1 MRIGELSAR
10 TGTPAR
16 LLRYYEE
23 QGLLAPERRAN
34 GYRDYGEHLVDRVQQ
49 IRGLLESGL
58 PTRLIKNVLPCL
70 DNPCDIT
77 MSDAGPEVVDL
88 LRHERDRMDARI
100 ACLSRNRDAID
111 AYLAKV
117 TRPMSDPRVTVA
129 TAADREAVVATFVA
143 AFAADPALRWFL
155 PDDATYPAEAAAMA
169 GSLFD
174 LRVGHGTV
182 WVADGGAAVAMWD
195 PPRSPAGPGV
205 EHPPQ
210 AGRFGRYQS
219 IVHTKMPQ
227 TPHWYLGV
235 LASHPEHRGRRLG
248 RAAMAAGLAR
258 AAADGLPAYLE
269 TSNPGNVE
277 VYRSAGFG
285 VVESLHVDELPVWIM
300 KCDGES
306 RRTTS

>member
-1 MRIGELSAR
+1 MRIGELAQR

-34 GYRDYGEHLVDRVQQ
+34 GYREYGEHLVDRVQQ
-49 IRGLLESGL
+49 IRGLLDAGL

-70 DNPCDIT
+70 DNPCTIT
-77 MSDAGPEVVDL
+77 ISDALPEVVAL
-88 LRHERDRMDARI
+88 LRQERDRMDARI

-111 AYLAKV
+111 AYLSKV
-117 TRPMSDPRVTVA
+117 TRPMIEPSVTVA
-129 TAADREAVVATFVA
+129 TAADRDAVVGTFVA

-155 PDDATYPAEAAAMA
+155 PDDGTYPAEAAAMA

-195 PPRSPAGPGV
+195 PPRSPGGDGV
-205 EHPPQ
+205 EHAPQ
-210 AGRFGRYQS
+210 TGRFGRYQS
-219 IVHTKMPQ
+219 VVHTKLPK

-235 LASHPEHRGRRLG
+235 LATHPDHWGRRLG
-248 RAAMAAGLAR
+248 RTVMAAGLRR
-258 AAADGLPAYLE
+258 AEQDGVPAYLE
-269 TSNPGNVE
+269 TSSPKNVE
-277 VYRSAGFG
+277 VYRSAGFT
-285 VVESLHVDELPVWIM
+285 VVEELMVDELPVWIM
-300 KCDGES
+300 S
-306 RRTTS
+306 RACG

>member
-1 MRIGELSAR
+1 MRIGELSER

-34 GYRDYGEHLVDRVQQ
+34 GYREYGEHLVDRVQQ
-49 IRGLLESGL
+49 IRGLLEAGL

-70 DNPCDIT
+70 DNPCTIT
-77 MSDAGPEVVDL
+77 ISDAGSEVVAL
-88 LRHERDRMDARI
+88 LRQERDRMDARI

-111 AYLAKV
+111 AYLSKV
-117 TRPMSDPRVTVA
+117 TRPMIEPSVTVA
-129 TAADREAVVATFVA
+129 TAADRDAVVGTFVA

-155 PDDATYPAEAAAMA
+155 PDDDTYPAEAAAMA

-195 PPRSPAGPGV
+195 PPRSPGGDGV

-219 IVHTKMPQ
+219 VVHRKMPK

-235 LASHPEHRGRRLG
+235 LATHPEHWGRRLG
-248 RAAMAAGLAR
+248 RTVMAAGLRR
-258 AAADGLPAYLE
+258 AERDGVPAYLE
-269 TSNPGNVE
+269 TSSPKNVE
-277 VYRSAGFG
+277 VYRSAGFA
-285 VVESLHVDELPVWIM
+285 VVEELMVDELPVWIM
-300 KCDGES
+300 ARGAGRS
-306 RRTTS
+306 